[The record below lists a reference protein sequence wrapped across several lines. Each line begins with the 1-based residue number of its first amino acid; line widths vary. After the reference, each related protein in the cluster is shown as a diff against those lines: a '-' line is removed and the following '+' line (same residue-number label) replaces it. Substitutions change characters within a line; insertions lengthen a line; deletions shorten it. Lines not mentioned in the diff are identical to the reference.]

1 MGVPRAAAVSG
12 SFRHLTSIRSAVRIF
27 GVFRLIPR
35 EEGFFDLFE
44 AAARNAHD
52 AAKAFAELCADY
64 TDVERK
70 AQKIKDLEHAGDK
83 LTHDTMTKLNQT
95 FITPIDREDIH
106 KLITRMDDVVDLIDT
121 AVGRMTLYKI
131 RTVTP
136 QATQIAQ
143 VLVSATAILADL
155 LPTLRNLAKS
165 ADIFRMCIDVHTQEN
180 EGDRITQEALASLFE
195 SGWDAALMIKWK
207 DVYEALE
214 NATDRCEDVAN
225 IVEGIALKNA

>member
-1 MGVPRAAAVSG
+1 MGVPGESG
-12 SFRHLTSIRSAVRIF
+12 DLTSRPPEVRIG

-44 AAARNAHD
+44 AAARNGHD
-52 AAKAFAELCADY
+52 AALALADLCNDF

-70 AQKIKDLEHAGDK
+70 AQRIKDLEHAGDK

-106 KLITRMDDVVDLIDT
+106 RLVTRMDDVVDLIDT
-121 AVGRMTLYKI
+121 AVGRMILYKI
-131 RTVTP
+131 SAPTP
-136 QATQIAQ
+136 EAKQLAQ
-143 VLVSATAILADL
+143 VLVSATAILANL
-155 LPTLRNLAKS
+155 LPLLRNLGKS
-165 ADIFRMCIDVHTQEN
+165 GDILKMCIEVHTQEN
-180 EGDRITQEALASLFE
+180 EGDRITQHALAALFE